1 MIFLGGHLIENIAGF
16 TNRFQAMLSM
26 MPGGT
31 EWLRWAMKDT
41 VMPACR
47 VAGEDQLLQLIQ
59 EGLHSDG
66 YIRFTTFRAQLNK
79 MLTMADEDLEQ
90 LAVARNTS
98 FDNEISLQ
106 AILQRNDLISY
117 NEISKTAGLL
127 SSETIS
133 RPDLFQSPSFSD
145 QLVLTNFIT
154 QVDELDDNLKA
165 QAFAFAQQKSVATI
179 PEFIDQFFFFTYA
192 VQQLLPSNLTPGIQ
206 ESEVMVYYNQ
216 LQPSVNYLLFTPC
229 IGSGNTENGIRTG
242 LQQLASSNRFI
253 GYNTSAS
260 AALNLVRQINIE
272 DQNEASINTQ
282 TESYLSTIK
291 SIISSVPTPEG
302 SLSQD
307 GKLITYR
314 IENDQALVLVGADD
328 AGNIFLLPETKIKTN

>member
-1 MIFLGGHLIENIAGF
+1 MIFLSGHLIENIAEF

-26 MPGGT
+26 IPNGT

-41 VMPACR
+41 VMPPCR
-47 VAGEDQLLQLIQ
+47 IANEDQLLQLIQ

-66 YIRFTTFRAQLNK
+66 YIRFTTFRAELKK

-106 AILQRNDLISY
+106 AILQRNDLLSY
-117 NEISKTAGLL
+117 NEISKTASFL
-127 SSETIS
+127 SSDMIT

-145 QLVLTNFIT
+145 LLVLTDFVT
-154 QVDELDDNLKA
+154 QLENMDDNIQA
-165 QAFAFAQQKSVATI
+165 QACAFAQQKSVATI
-179 PEFIDQFFFFTYA
+179 PEFIDLFFFFTYA
-192 VQQLLPSNLTPGIQ
+192 VQHLLPSNLTPGIQ

-229 IGSGNTENGIRTG
+229 IGAGHTENGIRTG
-242 LQQLASSNRFI
+242 LQQLSSSNRFI

-260 AALNLVRQINIE
+260 AALNLIQQINIE

-328 AGNIFLLPETKIKTN
+328 AGNIFLLPDTKIKTN